1 MEISVHPATHWV
13 GMVGMV
19 TGIAVIASVLRR
31 SRREDVSHGVLHL
44 LACVIG
50 LFAYISFIVDRTA
63 VHIDDRSFYV
73 SHYVYWLLSQPLLFV
88 AAALF
93 ALPPLEDVRE
103 HRLRASLHGG
113 LIGANVAWNG
123 AGLFQAWART
133 APERWGW
140 FTLAAVSV
148 LVALWQLWGPVLH
161 QGELKG
167 GEHLRDYRLVAAL
180 LSALSLGY
188 LVVWF
193 LGEAGLKL
201 WNAAVDLPIF
211 MVLDVA
217 SDAGLGILS
226 VFLIERLSKHVEAK
240 PGETSIAAS
249 ARLHSG
255 T

>member
-1 MEISVHPATHWV
+1 MGVV
-13 GMVGMV
+13 GML
-19 TGIAVIASVLRR
+19 TGIAVIGSVLRR

-50 LFAYISFIVDRTA
+50 LFAYISFLFDRTA

-113 LIGANVAWNG
+113 LIGANVAWNS

-133 APERWGW
+133 AAERWAW
-140 FTLAAVSV
+140 FALAAVSV
-148 LVALWQLWGPVLH
+148 VATLWQLWGPVLH
-161 QGELKG
+161 QGQLKG
-167 GEHLRDYRLVAAL
+167 GEHLRDYRLVARL
-180 LSALSLGY
+180 VSVLSLGY
-188 LVVWF
+188 LATW
-193 LGEAGLKL
+193 LAGEPGLKL
-201 WNAAVDLPIF
+201 WSAAVDLPIF
-211 MVLDVA
+211 VVLDVA

-226 VFLIERLSKHVEAK
+226 VLLIERLSKHVDAQ

-249 ARLHSG
+249 ARLHQN

>member
-1 MEISVHPATHWV
+1 MEISVHPATHWIGV
-13 GMVGMV
+13 AGMV

-50 LFAYISFIVDRTA
+50 LFAYVSFVVDRTA
-63 VHIDDRSFYV
+63 VHVDGRSFYV

-93 ALPPLEDVRE
+93 ALPPLAEVRE

-113 LIGANVAWNG
+113 LIGANVAWNS

-133 APERWGW
+133 AAERWTW
-140 FTLAAVSV
+140 FALAAVSV
-148 LVALWQLWGPVLH
+148 FAALWQLWGPVRH

-167 GEHLRDYRLVAAL
+167 GEHLRDYRLVAAV

-193 LGEAGLKL
+193 LGEAGLRL
-201 WNAAVDLPIF
+201 WSTAVDLPLF

-217 SDAGLGILS
+217 SDAALGILS
-226 VFLIERLSKHVEAK
+226 VFLIERLSKHVHPE

-249 ARLHSG
+249 ARLHQSA
-255 T
+255 

>member
-1 MEISVHPATHWV
+1 
-13 GMVGMV
+13 MVGMV
-19 TGIAVIASVLRR
+19 TGIAVIATVLRR

-44 LACVIG
+44 LACVMG
-50 LFAYISFIVDRTA
+50 LFAYVSFVVDRAA
-63 VHIDDRSFYV
+63 VHLDDRSFYV

-103 HRLRASLHGG
+103 HRLRASFHGG
-113 LIGANVAWNG
+113 LIGANLAWNS

-133 APERWGW
+133 APERWAW
-140 FTLAAVSV
+140 FTLAALSV
-148 LVALWQLWGPVLH
+148 IASLWLLWGPVLH

-193 LGEAGLKL
+193 LGESGLKVWSAL
-201 WNAAVDLPIF
+201 VDLPIL

-217 SDAGLGILS
+217 SDAGLGVLS
-226 VFLIERLSKHVEAK
+226 VFLIERLSKRVDAR
-240 PGETSIAAS
+240 PGESSIAAS
-249 ARLHSG
+249 ARLHQSP
-255 T
+255 

>member
-1 MEISVHPATHWV
+1 MEISVHPATHWTGV
-13 GMVGMV
+13 AGML

-50 LFAYISFIVDRTA
+50 LFAYISFLVDRTA
-63 VHIDDRSFYV
+63 VHVDGRSFYV
-73 SHYVYWLLSQPLLFV
+73 AHYVYWLLSQPLLFV

-93 ALPPLEDVRE
+93 ALPPLEHVRE

-113 LIGANVAWNG
+113 LIGANVAWIS
-123 AGLFQAWART
+123 AGLFQAWARSAT
-133 APERWGW
+133 ERWVW
-140 FTLAAVSV
+140 FALATASV

-167 GEHLRDYRLVAAL
+167 GEHLRDYRLVAAV
-180 LSALSLGY
+180 LSVLALGY
-188 LVVWF
+188 LAVWF
-193 LGEAGLKL
+193 LGEPGLRL
-201 WNAAVDLPIF
+201 WSGSVDLPLYT
-211 MVLDVA
+211 VLDVA

-226 VFLIERLSKHVEAK
+226 VFLVERLSKHVDAH

-249 ARLHSG
+249 ARLHHSA
-255 T
+255 